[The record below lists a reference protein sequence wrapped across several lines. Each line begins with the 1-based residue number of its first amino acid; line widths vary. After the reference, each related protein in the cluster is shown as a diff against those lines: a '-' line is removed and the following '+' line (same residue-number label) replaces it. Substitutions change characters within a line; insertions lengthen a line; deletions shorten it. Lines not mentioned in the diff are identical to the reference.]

1 MKLENLLKL
10 TMLGTLLGSFMLPA
24 SLPVKADPVDPNGLN
39 NIPETGWSSWQRW
52 DKMNA
57 SDLRFGLSKND
68 TTALMSLENL
78 CFGEIET
85 PSTEK
90 KKAENYWYRINSQ
103 LINTS
108 TGEIQIGCWEN
119 GRFRNI
125 VTITAR
131 RMSRTSE
138 VPPTPKTTATP
149 QTQQVSQTDTTSR
162 TSEVQTSEVAR
173 ADERCRRVQAP
184 VKEGLAIR
192 SQPTANSAWIGGV
205 ANGDTVTITT
215 NPATIVTVDG
225 RNWVA
230 IQSPVSG
237 WVTNG
242 KVGDKGNLI
251 LCKP

>member
-1 MKLENLLKL
+1 MKLQNFLKFTL
-10 TMLGTLLGSFMLPA
+10 TGTLLGGFMLFA
-24 SLPVKADPVDPNGLN
+24 SLPVKADPMDPNGLN

-52 DKMNA
+52 DNMNA
-57 SDLRFGLSKND
+57 SDLRFGQSKKD

-85 PSTEK
+85 PYTEK
-90 KKAENYWYRINSQ
+90 KKAENYWYRINAQ

-108 TGEIQIGCWEN
+108 AGEIQIGCWES
-119 GRFRNI
+119 GRFRTT
-125 VTITAR
+125 VTLTAR
-131 RMSRTSE
+131 RMSHTGE
-138 VPPTPKTTATP
+138 MPPTATEPPKEPVSPTAE
-149 QTQQVSQTDTTSR
+149 VSG
-162 TSEVQTSEVAR
+162 
-173 ADERCRRVQAP
+173 ADERCRRVLAP

-192 SQPTANSAWIGGV
+192 SQPTTNSAWIGGV
-205 ANGDTVTITT
+205 GNGDTVTITT

-230 IQSPVSG
+230 IESPARG

-242 KVGDKGNLI
+242 KIGDKGNLV

>member
-1 MKLENLLKL
+1 MKLQNFLKL
-10 TMLGTLLGSFMLPA
+10 TLTGTLLGGLMLSA
-24 SLPVKADPVDPNGLN
+24 SLPVKADPMDPNGLN

-52 DKMNA
+52 DNMNA
-57 SDLRFGLSKND
+57 SDLRFGQSKKD

-85 PSTEK
+85 PYTEK
-90 KKAENYWYRINSQ
+90 KKAENYWYRINAQ

-108 TGEIQIGCWEN
+108 AGEIQIGCWEN
-119 GRFRNI
+119 GRFRST
-125 VTITAR
+125 VTLTAR
-131 RMSRTSE
+131 RMSRTGE
-138 VPPTPKTTATP
+138 MPPTAGASPTESASPTY
-149 QTQQVSQTDTTSR
+149 TTSP
-162 TSEVQTSEVAR
+162 TAEVSGAE
-173 ADERCRRVQAP
+173 ERCRRVQAP
-184 VKEGLAIR
+184 LKEGLAIR
-192 SQPTANSAWIGGV
+192 SQPTTNSAWIGGV
-205 ANGDTVTITT
+205 GNEETVTLTT

-230 IQSPVSG
+230 IESPARG

>member
-10 TMLGTLLGSFMLPA
+10 TLTGTLLGGFMLSA
-24 SLPVKADPVDPNGLN
+24 SLPVKANPMDPNGLN

-52 DKMNA
+52 DNMNA
-57 SDLRFGLSKND
+57 SDLRFGLSPKD

-78 CFGEIET
+78 CFGQVET
-85 PSTEK
+85 PYTER

-108 TGEIQIGCWEN
+108 AGEIQIGCWEN
-119 GRFRNI
+119 GRFRST
-125 VTITAR
+125 VTLTAR
-131 RMSRTSE
+131 RMSRTGE
-138 VPPTPKTTATP
+138 MPPVAAAP
-149 QTQQVSQTDTTSR
+149 QTEPVSQTYANSPA
-162 TSEVQTSEVAR
+162 SAVAR
-173 ADERCRRVQAP
+173 ADDRCRRVQTP

-192 SQPTANSAWIGGV
+192 SQPTANAAWMGGV
-205 ANGDTVTITT
+205 GNGDTVTVST

-225 RNWVA
+225 RNWVE
-230 IQSPVSG
+230 IESPVRG

-242 KVGDKGNLI
+242 KIGDKGNLI